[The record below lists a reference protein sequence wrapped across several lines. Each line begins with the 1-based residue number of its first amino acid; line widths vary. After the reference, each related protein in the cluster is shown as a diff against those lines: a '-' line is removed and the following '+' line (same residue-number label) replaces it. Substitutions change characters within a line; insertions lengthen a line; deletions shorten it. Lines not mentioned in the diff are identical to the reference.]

1 MELSLIIPAY
11 RDAALRRK
19 LVSLA
24 GQTFKAALFE
34 VIVVTIGDE
43 AKALTSAPGP
53 WPFTMRL
60 LTIPGAEAKGHYPIS
75 QKRNYGALVAEGKV
89 LAFTDDDVLH
99 PPNQL
104 AGLQALFARG
114 FHGIAV
120 TDLIFEDHTVSRP
133 AKGRFVAWTRLNG
146 SLMAMDRPTYTR
158 LGEFNEAIG
167 RGGDLGSG
175 YHAIYTDPSRERLR
189 LGGEDLEFGYRA
201 MRLGVPILRVPT
213 TPAIH
218 IGAPRTDF
226 ATGRTSGYQ
235 AFTTAERYGWRY
247 AAAVGVHPLLLHL
260 KALAVRLSVD
270 AWIFPRRYRAYERGY
285 LNGAL
290 EAYRERIRKS
300 PTR

>member
-24 GQTFKAALFE
+24 DQTFKAALFE
-34 VIVVTIGDE
+34 VIVVTMGGE
-43 AKALTSAPGP
+43 AQTLTSASEP
-53 WPFTMRL
+53 WPFTVRL
-60 LTIPGAEAKGHYPIS
+60 LTIPEDRAKGHYPIS

-104 AGLQALFARG
+104 AELQVLFARG

-120 TDLIFEDHTVSRP
+120 TDLVFEDHTISRP

-146 SLMAMDRPTYTR
+146 SLMAMDRLTHTR
-158 LGEFNEAIG
+158 LGEFNEATG
-167 RGGDLGSG
+167 R
-175 YHAIYTDPSRERLR
+175 
-189 LGGEDLEFGYRA
+189 GEDLEFGYRA
-201 MRLGVPILRVPT
+201 MRLGIPILRVPT
-213 TPAIH
+213 APAIH
-218 IGAPRTDF
+218 IGVPRTDF

-235 AFTTAERYGWRY
+235 AFTTAERYGWHY

-260 KALAVRLSVD
+260 KALAVRLGVD

-290 EAYRERIRKS
+290 EAYRERTKKS